1 MTAPISVGILED
13 DSEFRDFIA
22 TLVTADPRTSLLWT
36 ASTSAEAIDRS
47 LEQHP
52 RVILVDL
59 GLPDLTGDRFILTI
73 KERLPNTDY
82 LVISVFEDYDRI
94 YRALCAGASGYLAK
108 SYLDEQLVD
117 QIVDL
122 SNGGSPMSSP
132 IARKVVNTF
141 TARASEPNGLD
152 GLTRREQDIVHQ
164 LALGK
169 SYQEIADDVL
179 LSVETVRS
187 HIRNIYRKLEV
198 HSRAEI
204 MKMMKR

>member
-1 MTAPISVGILED
+1 MCRCI
-13 DSEFRDFIA
+13 
-22 TLVTADPRTSLLWT
+22 
-36 ASTSAEAIDRS
+36 
-47 LEQHP
+47 
-52 RVILVDL
+52 
-59 GLPDLTGDRFILTI
+59 GLPC
-73 KERLPNTDY
+73 K
-82 LVISVFEDYDRI
+82 VF
-94 YRALCAGASGYLAK
+94 
-108 SYLDEQLVD
+108 LDDQLVD
-117 QIVDL
+117 QIIDL

-132 IARKVVNTF
+132 IARKVVNAF
-141 TARASEPNGLD
+141 TARASKPNGLD

-204 MKMMKR
+204 VKMMKK